1 MRNSYREEGDY
12 AVHISTR
19 CRYAIKA
26 LVRLALSYGGP
37 PVQSRDIAVFGAI
50 PAKYLEQVMHDLR
63 QGGLVTSTRGKNGG
77 YVLALPPDAISF
89 AQVREIVDGPLADP
103 ERMPGVGQADA
114 LVEPVWHD
122 VRQAVREVLA
132 GATIGAAAERARS
145 TPTYAI

>member
-1 MRNSYREEGDY
+1 
-12 AVHISTR
+12 VHISTR

-26 LVRLALSYGGP
+26 LVRLALSYGGA
-37 PVQSRDIAVFGAI
+37 PVQSRDIASFGGI
-50 PAKYLEQVMHDLR
+50 PVKYLEQVMHDLR

-77 YVLALPPDAISF
+77 YVLAHPPDAITF
-89 AQVREIVDGPLADP
+89 AQVREIIDGPFEA
-103 ERMPGVGQADA
+103 ERMPDAGQADT

-145 TPTYAI
+145 ITMYAI